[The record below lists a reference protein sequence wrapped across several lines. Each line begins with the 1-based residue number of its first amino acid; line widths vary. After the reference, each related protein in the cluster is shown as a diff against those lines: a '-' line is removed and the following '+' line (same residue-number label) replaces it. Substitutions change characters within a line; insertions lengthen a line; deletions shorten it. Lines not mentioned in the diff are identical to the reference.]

1 MSTYSNRIRELRK
14 NKSLSQEQLA
24 DKLGVTKQA
33 VSQMER
39 GARKPSVTMLEALCD
54 FFNVST
60 DYLLGK
66 EDVTIRLVDNKDINR
81 LDSPQS
87 VRVPVFD
94 RVAAGIPLD
103 AIENIIDWEELST
116 RTVRGYEVFGLRVKG
131 DSMQPRIADGDVV
144 IVRKQPDAESGDIV
158 IVRING
164 DFATCKRL
172 VKYKGGISLISF
184 NPAYPPMNYS
194 NDEIKSVPVEII
206 GKVIENRQKY

>member
-103 AIENIIDWEELST
+103 AIENIIDWEELSV

>member
-66 EDVTIRLVDNKDINR
+66 EDVTIRIVDGDGIRK
-81 LDSPQS
+81 LDSVNS
-87 VRVPVFD
+87 
-94 RVAAGIPLD
+94 
-103 AIENIIDWEELST
+103 EID
-116 RTVRGYEVFGLRVKG
+116 
-131 DSMQPRIADGDVV
+131 RIAKIIRDNPTMHNLFN
-144 IVRKQPDAESGDIV
+144 IARNCTPDNLELIAEV
-158 IVRING
+158 L
-164 DFATCKRL
+164 KRM
-172 VKYKGGISLISF
+172 K
-184 NPAYPPMNYS
+184 
-194 NDEIKSVPVEII
+194 
-206 GKVIENRQKY
+206 

>member
-66 EDVTIRLVDNKDINR
+66 EDVTIRIIDRDGIRK
-81 LDSPQS
+81 LDSANS
-87 VRVPVFD
+87 
-94 RVAAGIPLD
+94 
-103 AIENIIDWEELST
+103 
-116 RTVRGYEVFGLRVKG
+116 EV
-131 DSMQPRIADGDVV
+131 DRIAKIIRDNPTMHNLFDIARNCTPDNLELIAEVLK
-144 IVRKQPDAESGDIV
+144 RMKQ
-158 IVRING
+158 
-164 DFATCKRL
+164 
-172 VKYKGGISLISF
+172 
-184 NPAYPPMNYS
+184 
-194 NDEIKSVPVEII
+194 
-206 GKVIENRQKY
+206 

>member
-66 EDVTIRLVDNKDINR
+66 EDVTIRIVDGDGIRK
-81 LDSPQS
+81 LDSVNS
-87 VRVPVFD
+87 
-94 RVAAGIPLD
+94 
-103 AIENIIDWEELST
+103 EID
-116 RTVRGYEVFGLRVKG
+116 
-131 DSMQPRIADGDVV
+131 RIAKIIRDNPTMHNLFD
-144 IVRKQPDAESGDIV
+144 IARDSTPDNLELIAEV
-158 IVRING
+158 L
-164 DFATCKRL
+164 KRM
-172 VKYKGGISLISF
+172 K
-184 NPAYPPMNYS
+184 
-194 NDEIKSVPVEII
+194 
-206 GKVIENRQKY
+206 

>member
-66 EDVTIRLVDNKDINR
+66 EDVTIRIVDGDGIRK
-81 LDSPQS
+81 LDSVNS
-87 VRVPVFD
+87 
-94 RVAAGIPLD
+94 
-103 AIENIIDWEELST
+103 EID
-116 RTVRGYEVFGLRVKG
+116 
-131 DSMQPRIADGDVV
+131 RIAKIIRDSPAMHNLFD
-144 IVRKQPDAESGDIV
+144 IARDSTPDNLELIAEV
-158 IVRING
+158 L
-164 DFATCKRL
+164 KRM
-172 VKYKGGISLISF
+172 K
-184 NPAYPPMNYS
+184 
-194 NDEIKSVPVEII
+194 
-206 GKVIENRQKY
+206 

>member
-66 EDVTIRLVDNKDINR
+66 EDVTIRIVDGDGIRK
-81 LDSPQS
+81 LDSVNS
-87 VRVPVFD
+87 
-94 RVAAGIPLD
+94 
-103 AIENIIDWEELST
+103 EID
-116 RTVRGYEVFGLRVKG
+116 
-131 DSMQPRIADGDVV
+131 RIAKIIRGNPTMHNLFDIARDCTPDNLELIAEVLK
-144 IVRKQPDAESGDIV
+144 RMKQ
-158 IVRING
+158 
-164 DFATCKRL
+164 
-172 VKYKGGISLISF
+172 
-184 NPAYPPMNYS
+184 
-194 NDEIKSVPVEII
+194 
-206 GKVIENRQKY
+206 

>member
-66 EDVTIRLVDNKDINR
+66 EDVTIRIIDRDGIRK
-81 LDSPQS
+81 LDSANS
-87 VRVPVFD
+87 
-94 RVAAGIPLD
+94 
-103 AIENIIDWEELST
+103 
-116 RTVRGYEVFGLRVKG
+116 EV
-131 DSMQPRIADGDVV
+131 DRIAKIIRDNPTMHNLFD
-144 IVRKQPDAESGDIV
+144 IAQKCTPDNLELIAEV
-158 IVRING
+158 L
-164 DFATCKRL
+164 KRM
-172 VKYKGGISLISF
+172 K
-184 NPAYPPMNYS
+184 
-194 NDEIKSVPVEII
+194 
-206 GKVIENRQKY
+206 

>member
-66 EDVTIRLVDNKDINR
+66 EDVTIRIVDGDGIRK
-81 LDSPQS
+81 LDSVNS
-87 VRVPVFD
+87 
-94 RVAAGIPLD
+94 
-103 AIENIIDWEELST
+103 EID
-116 RTVRGYEVFGLRVKG
+116 
-131 DSMQPRIADGDVV
+131 RIAKIIRDNPTMHNLFDIARDSTPDNLEL
-144 IVRKQPDAESGDIV
+144 IVEV
-158 IVRING
+158 L
-164 DFATCKRL
+164 KRM
-172 VKYKGGISLISF
+172 K
-184 NPAYPPMNYS
+184 
-194 NDEIKSVPVEII
+194 
-206 GKVIENRQKY
+206 

>member
-66 EDVTIRLVDNKDINR
+66 EDVTIRIIDRDGIRK
-81 LDSPQS
+81 LDSANS
-87 VRVPVFD
+87 
-94 RVAAGIPLD
+94 
-103 AIENIIDWEELST
+103 
-116 RTVRGYEVFGLRVKG
+116 EV
-131 DSMQPRIADGDVV
+131 DRIAKIIRDDPVMHNLFDIARDCTPDNLELIAEV
-144 IVRKQPDAESGDIV
+144 LKRMKQ
-158 IVRING
+158 
-164 DFATCKRL
+164 
-172 VKYKGGISLISF
+172 
-184 NPAYPPMNYS
+184 
-194 NDEIKSVPVEII
+194 
-206 GKVIENRQKY
+206 

>member
-87 VRVPVFD
+87 VRIPVFD

-131 DSMQPRIADGDVV
+131 DSMQPRIVDGDVV

-184 NPAYPPMNYS
+184 NPAYPPMDYS

>member
-87 VRVPVFD
+87 VRIPVFD

-131 DSMQPRIADGDVV
+131 DSMQPRIVDGDVV

-184 NPAYPPMNYS
+184 NPAYPPMDYS

-206 GKVIENRQKY
+206 GKVIEYRQKY

>member
-66 EDVTIRLVDNKDINR
+66 EDVTIRIVDGDGIRKLDSVNSEINR
-81 LDSPQS
+81 IAKIIRDNPTMHNL
-87 VRVPVFD
+87 FD
-94 RVAAGIPLD
+94 IARNCTPDNL
-103 AIENIIDWEELST
+103 ELIA
-116 RTVRGYEVFGLRVKG
+116 EVL
-131 DSMQPRIADGDVV
+131 
-144 IVRKQPDAESGDIV
+144 
-158 IVRING
+158 
-164 DFATCKRL
+164 KRM
-172 VKYKGGISLISF
+172 K
-184 NPAYPPMNYS
+184 
-194 NDEIKSVPVEII
+194 
-206 GKVIENRQKY
+206 

>member
-1 MSTYSNRIRELRK
+1 MSTYSKRIRELRK

-24 DKLGVTKQA
+24 DKLGITKQA

-39 GARKPSVTMLEALCD
+39 GTRKPSMTMLEALCD

-66 EDVTIRLVDNKDINR
+66 EDVTIRMVDNKGINR

-87 VRVPVFD
+87 IRVPVFD

-103 AIENIIDWEELST
+103 AIENIIDWEELSS

-131 DSMQPRIADGDVV
+131 DSMQPRIAEGDVV

>member
-66 EDVTIRLVDNKDINR
+66 EDVTIRIVDGDGIRK
-81 LDSPQS
+81 LDSVNS
-87 VRVPVFD
+87 E
-94 RVAAGIPLD
+94 
-103 AIENIIDWEELST
+103 IE
-116 RTVRGYEVFGLRVKG
+116 
-131 DSMQPRIADGDVV
+131 RIAKIIRDNPTMHNLFDIARNCTPDNLELIAEVLK
-144 IVRKQPDAESGDIV
+144 RMKQ
-158 IVRING
+158 
-164 DFATCKRL
+164 
-172 VKYKGGISLISF
+172 
-184 NPAYPPMNYS
+184 
-194 NDEIKSVPVEII
+194 
-206 GKVIENRQKY
+206 

>member
-66 EDVTIRLVDNKDINR
+66 EDVTIRIVDGDGIRK
-81 LDSPQS
+81 LDSVNS
-87 VRVPVFD
+87 
-94 RVAAGIPLD
+94 
-103 AIENIIDWEELST
+103 EID
-116 RTVRGYEVFGLRVKG
+116 
-131 DSMQPRIADGDVV
+131 RIAKIIRDNPTMHNLFD
-144 IVRKQPDAESGDIV
+144 IARNCTPDNLELIAEV
-158 IVRING
+158 L
-164 DFATCKRL
+164 KRM
-172 VKYKGGISLISF
+172 K
-184 NPAYPPMNYS
+184 
-194 NDEIKSVPVEII
+194 
-206 GKVIENRQKY
+206 